1 MEHAAP
7 PSPATGNPHYNVKRS
22 VVIAQSDTMR
32 VIDITL
38 APGECIPWHL
48 HPDNED
54 YVIVLNG
61 TVEIREYHPDKT
73 VTLGPLKGV
82 PKGVYAYA
90 FRRLGGGKIVTALW
104 THDND
109 AWSAKTGFDASRS
122 VDYRL
127 RVDAP
132 GTTGEVTV
140 FDMMGNAT
148 AVPYRDGVA
157 SLKLSPAPVY
167 VVSDNADV
175 FKEAVTTPEGYV
187 AR

>member
-38 APGECIPWHL
+38 APGECIQWHL

-73 VTLGPLKGV
+73 VTLGPLE
-82 PKGVYAYA
+82 
-90 FRRLGGGKIVTALW
+90 R
-104 THDND
+104 
-109 AWSAKTGFDASRS
+109 
-122 VDYRL
+122 
-127 RVDAP
+127 
-132 GTTGEVTV
+132 
-140 FDMMGNAT
+140 
-148 AVPYRDGVA
+148 
-157 SLKLSPAPVY
+157 Y
-167 VVSDNADV
+167 VVPRKRPHTNVNVSSADCQFLV
-175 FKEAVTTPEGYV
+175 VQGPGKVEFQRLAKLDERAA